1 MLCRLTSGKL
11 EEPKTPS
18 PRHNNP
24 RKKRK
29 RDVPSHSWNENDTN
43 FRLDGTECLRWK
55 IRKSFRRVTK
65 RRVELQSLSPF
76 ICIK

>member
-1 MLCRLTSGKL
+1 MLCRLTTGKL

-29 RDVPSHSWNENDTN
+29 RDVPRNEDDSN
-43 FRLDGTECLRWK
+43 FRLDGIESLRWK
-55 IRKSFRRVTK
+55 IRKSFKRVTK
-65 RRVELQSLSPF
+65 RRVELQSLSPLL
-76 ICIK
+76 CIKP